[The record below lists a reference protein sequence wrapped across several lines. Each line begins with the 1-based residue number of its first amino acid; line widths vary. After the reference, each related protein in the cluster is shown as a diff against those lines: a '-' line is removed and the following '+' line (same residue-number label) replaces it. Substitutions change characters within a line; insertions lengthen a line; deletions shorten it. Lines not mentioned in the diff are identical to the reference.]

1 MEKFSGHI
9 FALGTVGAVYSVS
22 GWVALPLT
30 AGVMGEGVGGF
41 NVNS

>member
-9 FALGTVGAVYSVS
+9 FALGSVGAVYSVS